1 MATKITPQVKC
12 LHVINPLSL
21 ACDLMCAGRSRGWHG
36 IPEARKPPDDTNDK
50 YPHAMNT
57 KLSTFLAGVVVS
69 VPILFG
75 FLGVLLLVSDS
86 DSPSMQVSF
95 SEFILKKIAGA
106 LLVAVAYFSLRA
118 LRHWASAHEAGR
130 K

>member
-1 MATKITPQVKC
+1 MAYCAQGEAVAGTEHPRLASLLTTPT
-12 LHVINPLSL
+12 
-21 ACDLMCAGRSRGWHG
+21 
-36 IPEARKPPDDTNDK
+36 TNTQRQ
-50 YPHAMNT
+50 MNA
-57 KLSTFLAGVVVS
+57 KLPTLLAGLVVS

-86 DSPSMQVSF
+86 DDPSMQVSF
-95 SEFILKKIAGA
+95 SEFVLKKIAGA

-118 LRHWASAHEAGR
+118 LHHWASSHEADR

>member
-21 ACDLMCAGRSRGWHG
+21 ACDLMCAGRSRGRHG
-36 IPEARKPPDDTNDK
+36 TPEARKPPDDTTTNTQRQ
-50 YPHAMNT
+50 MNA
-57 KLSTFLAGVVVS
+57 KLPTLLAGLVIS
-69 VPILFG
+69 VPILLG
-75 FLGVLLLVSDS
+75 FLGFLLLVSDS
-86 DSPSMQVSF
+86 DDPSMQVSF

-106 LLVAVAYFSLRA
+106 LLVAVAYLSMYA
-118 LRHWASAHEAGR
+118 LRRWASSPEAGR

>member
-21 ACDLMCAGRSRGWHG
+21 ACDLTCAGRSRGRHG
-36 IPEARKPPDDTNDK
+36 TPEARKPPDDTNNK
-50 YPHAMNT
+50 YPTTMNT
-57 KLSTFLAGVVVS
+57 KLSTLLAGLVVS
-69 VPILFG
+69 VPMLLG

-95 SEFILKKIAGA
+95 TEFLLKKVAGA
-106 LLVAVAYFSLRA
+106 ALVAVSYLSMYA
-118 LRHWASAHEAGR
+118 LRRWASSPEAGR

>member
-1 MATKITPQVKC
+1 
-12 LHVINPLSL
+12 
-21 ACDLMCAGRSRGWHG
+21 MCAGRSRGRHG

-57 KLSTFLAGVVVS
+57 KLSTLLAGLVVS
-69 VPILFG
+69 VPFLFG
-75 FLGVLLLVSDS
+75 IFGVMLLVSDS

-95 SEFILKKIAGA
+95 TGFLLKKVAGA
-106 LLVAVAYFSLRA
+106 ALVAVSYFSMYA
-118 LRHWASAHEAGR
+118 LRRWASSHEADR